1 MKLGTYELSMCII
14 FLGGMKTIAQ
24 AVGEVPSLS
33 NLKSALETAK
43 LIKALGQTGPFTV
56 FAPNN
61 AAFMKVQDEIPNT
74 AANLK
79 KLLLRHVVQGEK
91 ITHDQF
97 TEIEQE
103 FPTMNAGDKVK
114 IWKRGGKKMV
124 GFKKVVASDDHAD
137 MEVANGVIHIIS
149 DVLVTK
155 GEFETIQNGTEGE

>member
-1 MKLGTYELSMCII
+1 MRY
-14 FLGGMKTIAQ
+14 FLESIKTIAQ
-24 AVGEVPSLS
+24 AIGDVPNLS
-33 NLKSALETAK
+33 GLKSALEK
-43 LIKALGQTGPFTV
+43 VELIPALGQKGPFTV

-137 MEVANGVIHIIS
+137 IEVANGAIHIIS
-149 DVLVTK
+149 NVLVTR
-155 GEFETIQNGTEGE
+155 GEFCKSPK